1 MFPLRNGPN
10 TKHGCISVL
19 CLLCFS
25 ALEIKKY
32 KWSDLKSNTY
42 LKSNYAA
49 GHALHKRK
57 SYSARKR
64 LREDTQCVVQ
74 RWSTQSARGLGRLS
88 PPETAPGT
96 TAAAIR
102 PWLSFWDPGLEG
114 RLLLH
119 KPTVTFSYFPLGKLQ
134 SESVT
139 FPKIHQLLLITYW
152 RLLKLRQKASH
163 MPSVFSV
170 GEKK

>member
-1 MFPLRNGPN
+1 MLSYMRWRLNFPVLFLDKVVCTNFSVSGLPKGNVPTKKRPN
-10 TKHGCISVL
+10 TKHGCIPVL

-32 KWSDLKSNTY
+32 KWSDLKSNTF

-57 SYSARKR
+57 PYAARKR

-88 PPETAPGT
+88 PPAGPHAGVQRTGA
-96 TAAAIR
+96 
-102 PWLSFWDPGLEG
+102 WDCAWYHGS
-114 RLLLH
+114 RC
-119 KPTVTFSYFPLGKLQ
+119 
-134 SESVT
+134 
-139 FPKIHQLLLITYW
+139 
-152 RLLKLRQKASH
+152 
-163 MPSVFSV
+163 
-170 GEKK
+170 

>member
-1 MFPLRNGPN
+1 MVCLRAMFLLRNGPN
-10 TKHGCISVL
+10 TKDGCILVL

-57 SYSARKR
+57 PYAARKR

-74 RWSTQSARGLGRLS
+74 RWSTQFTRGLGRFS
-88 PPETAPGT
+88 PPEGPHAGVQWTGAWDTPGT
-96 TAAAIR
+96 TAADIR
-102 PWLSFWDPGLEG
+102 PWPVILRPWFERQAFAPQVHWDFQL
-114 RLLLH
+114 
-119 KPTVTFSYFPLGKLQ
+119 FS
-134 SESVT
+134 T
-139 FPKIHQLLLITYW
+139 
-152 RLLKLRQKASH
+152 RQASIW
-163 MPSVFSV
+163 
-170 GEKK
+170 KR

>member
-1 MFPLRNGPN
+1 MVCLRAMFLLRNGPN
-10 TKHGCISVL
+10 TKDGCILVL

-57 SYSARKR
+57 PYAARKR

-74 RWSTQSARGLGRLS
+74 RWSTQFTRGLGRFS
-88 PPETAPGT
+88 PPEGPHAGVQWTGAWDTPGT
-96 TAAAIR
+96 TAADIR
-102 PWLSFWDPGLEG
+102 PWPVILRPWFG
-114 RLLLH
+114 RQVFAPQAHCDFQL
-119 KPTVTFSYFPLGKLQ
+119 FS
-134 SESVT
+134 T
-139 FPKIHQLLLITYW
+139 
-152 RLLKLRQKASH
+152 RQASIW
-163 MPSVFSV
+163 
-170 GEKK
+170 KC